1 MEKSFI
7 YTENMTVGYDGKALI
22 RDIRLSLEKG
32 QILTLIGPNG
42 AGKSTILK
50 SIIRQLKLVDGAV
63 FLDQKSMEKMTD
75 KEISRKLAVVM
86 TGRMQ
91 PELMTCEESFWPGPS
106 VRSRR
111 SSFWTSRLLSWISAT
126 SWNFSLF

>member
-42 AGKSTILK
+42 AGLSETPCCGRPGL
-50 SIIRQLKLVDGAV
+50 Q
-63 FLDQKSMEKMTD
+63 
-75 KEISRKLAVVM
+75 SR
-86 TGRMQ
+86 
-91 PELMTCEESFWPGPS
+91 
-106 VRSRR
+106 
-111 SSFWTSRLLSWISAT
+111 
-126 SWNFSLF
+126 

>member
-63 FLDQKSMEKMTD
+63 F
-75 KEISRKLAVVM
+75 
-86 TGRMQ
+86 
-91 PELMTCEESFWPGPS
+91 
-106 VRSRR
+106 
-111 SSFWTSRLLSWISAT
+111 
-126 SWNFSLF
+126 

>member
-63 FLDQKSMEKMTD
+63 FLDQKSME
-75 KEISRKLAVVM
+75 IR
-86 TGRMQ
+86 R
-91 PELMTCEESFWPGPS
+91 FPG
-106 VRSRR
+106 
-111 SSFWTSRLLSWISAT
+111 
-126 SWNFSLF
+126 SLR

>member
-63 FLDQKSMEKMTD
+63 FLDQNPWKK
-75 KEISRKLAVVM
+75 
-86 TGRMQ
+86 
-91 PELMTCEESFWPGPS
+91 
-106 VRSRR
+106 
-111 SSFWTSRLLSWISAT
+111 
-126 SWNFSLF
+126 

>member
-42 AGKSTILK
+42 VGKSTLFRILTH
-50 SIIRQLKLVDGAV
+50 QLNPDHG
-63 FLDQKSMEKMTD
+63 
-75 KEISRKLAVVM
+75 
-86 TGRMQ
+86 
-91 PELMTCEESFWPGPS
+91 S
-106 VRSRR
+106 VR
-111 SSFWTSRLLSWISAT
+111 F
-126 SWNFSLF
+126 

>member
-63 FLDQKSMEKMTD
+63 FIDKKTKEKITD
-75 KEISRKLAVVM
+75 KEIYRKRAGV
-86 TGRMQ
+86 
-91 PELMTCEESFWPGPS
+91 
-106 VRSRR
+106 
-111 SSFWTSRLLSWISAT
+111 I
-126 SWNFSLF
+126 

>member
-63 FLDQKSMEKMTD
+63 LLDQKSM
-75 KEISRKLAVVM
+75 
-86 TGRMQ
+86 
-91 PELMTCEESFWPGPS
+91 
-106 VRSRR
+106 
-111 SSFWTSRLLSWISAT
+111 
-126 SWNFSLF
+126 